1 MDQPDQPHEAATA
14 PRSNGGSFW
23 LGFLAAGI
31 PITLVSLLS
40 LLGNLNPDVAGL
52 IFLWLLGALLWLV
65 AFVAMIGFYVAGRPQ
80 TGTGILAALGLG
92 VLVLF
97 TTCFANLST
106 F

>member
-1 MDQPDQPHEAATA
+1 MQQI
-14 PRSNGGSFW
+14 GGRGFW
-23 LGFLAAGI
+23 IGFLGAGI

-40 LLGNLNPDVAGL
+40 LLGNLNPDVRAL
-52 IFLWLLGALLWLV
+52 IFLWLLGALFWLV

-80 TGTGILAALGLG
+80 TGTGVLAALGLG

-97 TTCFANLST
+97 TTCFANLSG